1 MKSFQA
7 KYFSLIWGWFRSRKL
22 KFFLFIWISFE
33 LPIDVTLDKKYR
45 YDFHLSRILCYL
57 SWIFWYIKI
66 NHSTLCKF
74 MPKRWLMIMTFGASH
89 KKASIN
95 GIVKIN
101 DYGTEKVY
109 VFISLLNSFKWK
121 YSDRTWNIW
130 KQTTNIMILS
140 MRRKK

>member
-7 KYFSLIWGWFRSRKL
+7 KYFSLIWGWFRSRTL
-22 KFFLFIWISFE
+22 KYFLLNWISFK
-33 LPIDVTLDKKYR
+33 LAIGIALDKKYR
-45 YDFHLSRILCYL
+45 SINIAFYAISLEF
-57 SWIFWYIKI
+57 FWYIEI